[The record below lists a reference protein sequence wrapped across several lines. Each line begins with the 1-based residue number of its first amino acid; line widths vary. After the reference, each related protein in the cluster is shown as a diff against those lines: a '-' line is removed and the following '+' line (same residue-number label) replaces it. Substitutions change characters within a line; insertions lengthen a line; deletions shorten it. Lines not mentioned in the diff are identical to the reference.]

1 MDIRGAIFKVDND
14 DDEAWAEE
22 VASVS
27 GSARGRT
34 LTRDS
39 DSVEDRRKN
48 FRSATYAYSSD
59 RTTIEDMA
67 DRYFRHRLLV
77 FENCFCWNETGKL
90 EKRFR
95 AYFNLEPAHSV
106 IPN

>member
-1 MDIRGAIFKVDND
+1 MSLATVTMDIRGAIFKVDND
-14 DDEAWAEE
+14 DDEVGAED

-67 DRYFRHRLLV
+67 DHVISRFVTLGIDFWCLKTV
-77 FENCFCWNETGKL
+77 FVET
-90 EKRFR
+90 RQ
-95 AYFNLEPAHSV
+95 AN
-106 IPN
+106 